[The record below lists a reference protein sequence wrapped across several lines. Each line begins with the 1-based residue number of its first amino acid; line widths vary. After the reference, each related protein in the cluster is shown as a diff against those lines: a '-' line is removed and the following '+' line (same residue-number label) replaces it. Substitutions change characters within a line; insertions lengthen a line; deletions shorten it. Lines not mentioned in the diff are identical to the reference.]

1 MRKKVLV
8 VDDDHD
14 IIEIVT
20 VVLESAGYEVITSYT
35 SKLISEI
42 DKINPDLILLDHWI
56 PNDSGTDFCVLL
68 KSNPVTA
75 LIPVI
80 LFFAQHTIAEN
91 AKLCGAD
98 AYLAKPFDV
107 DALEAIVGEMT
118 LTGSGKMQPE

>member
-14 IIEIVT
+14 IVEIVT
-20 VVLESAGYEVITSYT
+20 VVLESAGYDVITSYT

-42 DKINPDLILLDHWI
+42 GKINPDLILLDHWI

-68 KSNPVTA
+68 KTNPVTA
-75 LIPVI
+75 QIPVI
-80 LFFAQHTIAEN
+80 LFSAQPTIAEN

-107 DALEAIVGEMT
+107 DGMLAIV
-118 LTGSGKMQPE
+118 SKMS